1 MGPTKERKAS
11 SPLDESKLNELALRY
26 VGRFATTRAK
36 LHSYLRRKLRERGWN
51 GAREP
56 DPAGI
61 AERFAAQGYVDDE
74 AYAISKSQSLTA
86 RGYGTRRVMQSLR
99 AAGVGDE
106 QSEAARDHAEAQAVE
121 AALRYARRRRIGPF
135 AKAAAIDP
143 KQREKAL
150 AAMVRAGHGFG
161 LARAIV
167 GMAPG
172 TEANIEQLNEFTRLT
187 AD

>member
-36 LHSYLRRKLRERGWN
+36 LQAYLRRKLRERGWN
-51 GAREP
+51 SAREP

-61 AERFAAQGYVDDE
+61 AERFADQGYVDDS
-74 AYAISKSQSLTA
+74 AYALSKSQSLTA
-86 RGYGTRRVMQSLR
+86 RGYGLKRVAHSLR
-99 AAGVGDE
+99 VAGVDDE
-106 QSEAARDHAEAQAVE
+106 QGEAARHHAEEQAVE
-121 AALRYARRRRIGPF
+121 SALSFARRRRIGPF
-135 AKAAAIDP
+135 AEAEPADGR
-143 KQREKAL
+143 QRDKAL
-150 AAMVRAGHGFG
+150 AAMVRAGHSFA
-161 LARAIV
+161 LARAIIR
-167 GMAPG
+167 MAPG